1 MQLIIAPTAAYKLN
15 ANHSI
20 GISPL
25 LAYQRFQAE
34 GLQAFGVMNPG
45 YDDSFGY
52 GVRVGYFGKIT
63 PTVTIG
69 AAYSSK
75 VNFEEFDDYKGLFAE
90 QGDLDIPENYN
101 LGIAWQAT
109 PQVKLALDY
118 QRINYSDVAAIGN
131 PVSNVFP
138 CFGGSLPNC
147 FGGSV
152 GPGFGWA
159 DADVWKLGVEY
170 KHNNQWTFRVGYSH
184 TDSPIEN
191 SNTFGSPDYG
201 EAAINIL
208 APGIVEDHVTLG
220 LTYTLASGNELTVS
234 YMHAFKNDISGA
246 ADPFF
251 GGLDSI
257 QMYQNSIGIAYGW
270 KM

>member
-1 MQLIIAPTAAYKLN
+1 LN

-25 LAYQRFQAE
+25 LAYQRFKAE
-34 GLQAFGVMNPG
+34 GLQAFGVDTNGPAPLGNNIG

-75 VNFEEFDDYKGLFAE
+75 VNFEEFSDYNMLFAE

-101 LGIAWQAT
+101 LGVAWQAT

-118 QRINYSDVAAIGN
+118 QRINYSDVDSIGN
-131 PVSNVFP
+131 PVSNVFGCP
-138 CFGGSLPNC
+138 AFGGGNLANC
-147 FGGSV
+147 FGGSA

-159 DADVWKLGVEY
+159 DANIWKLGVEY
-170 KHNNQWTFRVGYSH
+170 KHNNQWTLRAGYSH
-184 TDSPIEN
+184 TESPIES
-191 SNTFGSPDYG
+191 SNTFGNPNFG

-208 APGIVEDHVTLG
+208 APGVVEDHVTLG
-220 LTYTLASGNELTVS
+220 FTYTLASGNELTVS
-234 YMHAFKNDISGA
+234 YMHAFTNEVSG

-251 GGLDSI
+251 NGLDTI
-257 QMYQNSIGIAYGW
+257 KMHQNSIGIAYGM